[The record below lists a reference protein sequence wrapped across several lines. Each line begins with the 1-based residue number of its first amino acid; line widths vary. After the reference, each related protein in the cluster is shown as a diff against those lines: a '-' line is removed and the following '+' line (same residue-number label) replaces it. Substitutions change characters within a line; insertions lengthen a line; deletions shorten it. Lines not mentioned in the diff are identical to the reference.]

1 MIIGMPVY
9 EGVDLLDVMGPY
21 EMFNWAKPPGFEI
34 EVLII
39 AETLRKVRTRDGVTF
54 LPHASFRQIER
65 SAMQLDVVWVPGG
78 DPDAL
83 KRLMTDKR
91 RRYLDFVILQS
102 REARITASVCEGA
115 LLLAQAGL
123 LDGYRATTH
132 WAFIPCLK
140 QFPEICVVPGTPRFV
155 IDRDRLTGG
164 GISSGLDEALALIE
178 LLAGTEVAQAVQQTT
193 QYYPDPPVHSDLP
206 EATDCPFSWQSR

>member
-1 MIIGMPVY
+1 MIIGIPVY

-21 EMFNWAKPPGFEI
+21 EMFKWAKPSNFDI
-34 EVLII
+34 EVLLIG
-39 AETLRKVRTRDGVTF
+39 ETLRWVTTRDGVTF
-54 LPHASFRQIER
+54 MPHTSFRQIER
-65 SAMQLDVVWVPGG
+65 ADTQLDVIWVPGG
-78 DPDAL
+78 DPTAL
-83 KRLMTDKR
+83 RRLMTGKR
-91 RRYLDFVILQS
+91 RRYLDFLIAQAAG
-102 REARITASVCEGA
+102 ARITASVCEGA

-140 QFPEICVVPGTPRFV
+140 QFPEICVEPGTPRFV

-178 LLAGTEVAQAVQQTT
+178 IIAGTDVAQSVQQAT
-193 QYYPDPPVHSDLP
+193 QYYPDPPIDSTLP
-206 EATDCPFSWQSR
+206 TATDCPFSWQS

>member
-1 MIIGMPVY
+1 MIIGIPVY

-21 EMFNWAKPPGFEI
+21 EMFKWAKSPDFAI

-39 AETLRKVRTRDGVTF
+39 GETQHGVTTRDGVTF
-54 LPHASFRQIER
+54 LPHTSFRRIER
-65 SAMQLDVVWVPGG
+65 SGTQLDVIWVPGG
-78 DPDAL
+78 DPTAL
-83 KRLMTDKR
+83 KRLMTNKR
-91 RRYLDFVILQS
+91 QRYLNFLIAQS
-102 REARITASVCEGA
+102 REAKITASVCEGA

-140 QFPEICVVPGTPRFV
+140 QFPQICVVPETPRFV
-155 IDRDRLTGG
+155 IDRDRITGG

-178 LLAGTEVAQAVQQTT
+178 MIAGTETAQMVQQNT
-193 QYYPDPPVHSDLP
+193 QYYPDPPVQSILP
-206 EATDCPFSWQSR
+206 SVTDCPFSW

>member
-1 MIIGMPVY
+1 MIIGIPVY

-21 EMFNWAKPPGFEI
+21 EMFKWANSTEFEV

-39 AETLRKVRTRDGVTF
+39 GETLRWVTTRDGVTF
-54 LPHASFRQIER
+54 MPHTSFRQIER
-65 SAMQLDVVWVPGG
+65 SDTQLDVIWVPGG
-78 DPDAL
+78 DPAAL
-83 KRLMTDKR
+83 KRLMTSKR
-91 RRYLDFVILQS
+91 RRYLDFVIAQS
-102 REARITASVCEGA
+102 PGARITASVCEGA

-123 LDGYRATTH
+123 LDGYQATTH

-140 QFPEICVVPGTPRFV
+140 QFPEVCVAPGTPRFV

-178 LLAGTEVAQAVQQTT
+178 MIAGTEVAQSVQQST
-193 QYYPDPPVHSDLP
+193 QYYPDPPVDSALP
-206 EATDCPFSWQSR
+206 DATDCPFSW